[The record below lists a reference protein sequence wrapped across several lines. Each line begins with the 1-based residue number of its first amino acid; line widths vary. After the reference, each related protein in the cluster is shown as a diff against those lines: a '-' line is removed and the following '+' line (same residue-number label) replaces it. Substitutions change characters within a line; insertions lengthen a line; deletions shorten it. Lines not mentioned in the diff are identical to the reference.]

1 MFSSNALKYC
11 DNLANYERPGLSG
24 FVFECFEVFLAFWQ
38 TLSAQDCHA
47 LFECIGE
54 FAEIWQTLGALDRRF
69 SNVLESLDV
78 LPEVSGQIELM
89 PEKACKSA
97 AARCLPR
104 AQMATR
110 TYRPP

>member
-1 MFSSNALKYC
+1 MNALDCHVLFSGVLKYI
-11 DNLANYERPGLSG
+11 
-24 FVFECFEVFLAFWQ
+24 LAFWQ

-54 FAEIWQTLGALDRRF
+54 FAEIWQTLGALDRLF
-69 SNVLESLDV
+69 SNVLESLDM

-97 AARCLPR
+97 AA
-104 AQMATR
+104 
-110 TYRPP
+110 